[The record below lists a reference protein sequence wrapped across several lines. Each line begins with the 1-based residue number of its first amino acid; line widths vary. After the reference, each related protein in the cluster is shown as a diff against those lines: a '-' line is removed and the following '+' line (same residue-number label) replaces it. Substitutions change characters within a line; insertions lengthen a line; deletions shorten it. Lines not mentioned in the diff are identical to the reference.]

1 MSDVPQDPPRPA
13 PTVFLSYASEDR
25 QAARTLRD
33 GLRALGLEIWYD
45 ESALDGGDAWDQK
58 IRRQIR
64 ECDYFMPL
72 ISAQTAA
79 RPEGYFR
86 REWRL
91 AVERTLDMAD
101 DHPFLLPVVIDAIS
115 EAAARVPER
124 FLSVQ
129 WLRVP
134 GGQPNAALEALGR
147 RLVARDTAVPPQPA
161 RRPPQTPA
169 QLGGPAVPAVP
180 EAALEQPAAAGQFPP
195 FPRQEPGQRMRFGFQ
210 VLGWSLRAA
219 WILFMRLPRWVR
231 ILVYIWLAILVM
243 ARGCSMMA
251 PDSESRHRLVKLSSA
266 DAEKLKA
273 ISQGYQGSSDKA
285 DLMKLGAQIAQQFS
299 SEVGTQIA
307 AAEHPVLA
315 VPFTA
320 PSGDA
325 SAQKLADST
334 FAEVYGRV
342 AISLHGRVGLAGAP
356 LATPD
361 AASAAQTG
369 RAQHATYVIY
379 GAVDN
384 RSPAQ
389 RLTVA
394 VVKVEDG
401 SVVWSDSWPVTGA
414 DSAHIATQI
423 DAKLQEVED
432 D

>member
-1 MSDVPQDPPRPA
+1 MSDIPHDPPRSA

-25 QAARTLRD
+25 HAARALRD

-147 RLVARDTAVPPQPA
+147 RLLAGEATVPAQPA
-161 RRPPQTPA
+161 RRPPQPPPPGA
-169 QLGGPAVPAVP
+169 PAVPGAP
-180 EAALEQPAAAGQFPP
+180 AEALEPPATGQLPP
-195 FPRQEPGQRMRFGFQ
+195 FPRQEPGQKIRFAFQ
-210 VLGWSLRAA
+210 VLGWLLRSA
-219 WILFMRLPRWVR
+219 WLLFRRLPRWVR
-231 ILVYIWLAILVM
+231 ILVYIWLAILLM
-243 ARGCSMMA
+243 ARGCMDQ
-251 PDSESRHRLVKLSSA
+251 DSESRHRPAKLSSA

-273 ISQGYQGSSDKA
+273 ISQGYQGSTDKA

-325 SAQKLADST
+325 AAQKLADST

-356 LATPD
+356 LAMPD

-401 SVVWSDSWPVTGA
+401 SVVWTDSWPVTGA

>member
-1 MSDVPQDPPRPA
+1 MSDAPQDPPRSA

-25 QAARTLRD
+25 QAARVLRD
-33 GLRALGLEIWYD
+33 ALRALGLEIWYD

-115 EAAARVPER
+115 EAAARVPEK

-134 GGQPNAALEALGR
+134 GGQPNAALEALSR
-147 RLVARDTAVPPQPA
+147 RLIAGEAAVPAQPA
-161 RRPPQTPA
+161 RRPPPPRAGAPATPGA
-169 QLGGPAVPAVP
+169 AA
-180 EAALEQPAAAGQFPP
+180 AALEQPAAAQFPP
-195 FPRQEPGQRMRFGFQ
+195 FPRQEPGQRTRFAFE
-210 VLGWSLRAA
+210 VLGWSLRSA
-219 WILFMRLPRWVR
+219 WMLFLRLPKWLR
-231 ILVYIWLAILVM
+231 IIVYIWLAILVVQ
-243 ARGCSMMA
+243 RGCSMME
-251 PDSESRHRLVKLSSA
+251 PDSGSRHRAAKLSAA
-266 DAEKLKA
+266 DAEKLEQ
-273 ISQGYQGSSDKA
+273 ISKGYQGGTDKA

-299 SEVGTQIA
+299 GEVGAQIA

-320 PSGDA
+320 PAGDA
-325 SAQKLADST
+325 AAQKLADST

-342 AISLHGRVGLAGAP
+342 AISLHGRVGLAREP
-356 LATPD
+356 LASPD
-361 AASAAQTG
+361 AAAAAQTG

-389 RLTVA
+389 RLAVA
-394 VVKVEDG
+394 VVKAADG
-401 SVVWSDSWPVTGA
+401 SVVWSDTWPMAGA
-414 DSAHIATQI
+414 DPAQIAAQI
-423 DAKLQEVED
+423 DARVPALED
-432 D
+432 DD